1 MFYKKYIKRLLDVTV
16 SLLLSIILAIPMGI
30 IAIIIKLTSKGP
42 VLFKQTRYG
51 MYSVPFTIYKFRTM
65 RVETPIIAN
74 QHFSNMGSYLTP
86 IGKFLR
92 KSSIDEL
99 PQLWNV
105 LKGDMSFV
113 GPRPLAETD
122 IEVVKLREKNGANL
136 VRPGITGLAQ
146 VNGRNNLDNEMKAMY
161 DGVYV
166 QNLSFLNEVKVVLQT
181 FLSVSL
187 QKGINHKKT
196 ID

>member
-30 IAIIIKLTSKGP
+30 VAIIIKLTSKGP

-136 VRPGITGLAQ
+136 VQI
-146 VNGRNNLDNEMKAMY
+146 
-161 DGVYV
+161 
-166 QNLSFLNEVKVVLQT
+166 
-181 FLSVSL
+181 
-187 QKGINHKKT
+187 
-196 ID
+196 